1 MQLFQLGS
9 AHPYSLACLGE
20 GAEPSVWVA
29 VVVVARLLSSVK
41 LFATPWI
48 AACQASLSCTISQS
62 LHKLM
67 YKAPTGEGG
76 IWAPGLHRAG
86 EPQVSLPHTHV

>member
-1 MQLFQLGS
+1 M
-9 AHPYSLACLGE
+9 
-20 GAEPSVWVA
+20 
-29 VVVVARLLSSVK
+29 VVVVVVQSLR

-48 AACQASLSCTISQS
+48 AARQASLSFTISQS